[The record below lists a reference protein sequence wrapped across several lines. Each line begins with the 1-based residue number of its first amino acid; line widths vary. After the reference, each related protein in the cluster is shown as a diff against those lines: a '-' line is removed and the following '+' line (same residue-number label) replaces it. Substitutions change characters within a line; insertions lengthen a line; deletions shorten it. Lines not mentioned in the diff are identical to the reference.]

1 MDTYL
6 EEMSTYMEHMAAG
19 LSDWN
24 REALAGA
31 GPAVCKSTFTFPR
44 LLPKNLQVY
53 QQKKNENLLHTL
65 EQNQTS

>member
-1 MDTYL
+1 
-6 EEMSTYMEHMAAG
+6 MEHMAGG
-19 LSDWN
+19 LLDWN

-44 LLPKNLQVY
+44 LLPEKNIQY
-53 QQKKNENLLHTL
+53 HRQKKDENLLHTL